1 MILKSWTNQTP
12 TYIKDL
18 STFANN
24 SFYNIRSTVKTSS
37 VHDKPNTKFKS
48 NSFSYFG
55 MKTWAELP
63 KCIINSPSLESF
75 KIRLESLLRSYEY
88 Q

>member
-55 MKTWAELP
+55 M
-63 KCIINSPSLESF
+63 
-75 KIRLESLLRSYEY
+75 
-88 Q
+88 